1 MSPSHAHTLLAHS
14 LVIGLTGHRH
24 LPEANIP
31 ALQAA
36 VRRFFADMQA
46 RYPELPMVLL
56 SPLAEGSD
64 QLVTQVAL
72 ELGLRVIAPL
82 PLPLELYRDDF
93 EHPQDLERLD
103 AQLAQVEW
111 LELPLARGMT
121 RASVEVRG
129 PSRDRQYAQAG
140 IFVSRHC
147 HVLLALW
154 DGDESEQVGGTAHV
168 VRFHLQGT
176 QRDDVERRHAAATL
190 LGPDK
195 ENIVY
200 HILTTRGL
208 TTRDLTTHDLTN
220 RDVANGHVAAS
231 PAEPEGR
238 WLTDDVDVD
247 DETMEACATLPQ
259 VFAQMFERQVDFSV
273 DVRKYAAQIA
283 AQPDVSSA
291 AAACPV
297 WRAFRAVDWLARS
310 YQRRVAR
317 VLLTTYVLVAL
328 MGFTFFA
335 YTDLMSNDVVIYG
348 FLLFFMTGMGVTA
361 IASRRAWQRKYLDYR
376 TLAEGLR
383 VQSYWRRAG
392 IVTTGTSAF
401 AQDNFL
407 QKQDVELGW
416 IRNVMRGAS
425 LDGMLAPAASDA
437 ADVDAVIR
445 EWIGAPGSG
454 GQLAYYTDAS
464 KRRSLLHHRAERLG
478 RICIGLGVAL
488 SVLLALMARQFD
500 AQLKQ
505 ALVSVMGFLSVA
517 AAVHEAY
524 VHKKADKELIRQYRF
539 MQRIFV
545 SAQRMLDGGAGLEE
559 RKRILFAL
567 GEAALTEHA
576 EWTLMHRERPLPRS
590 RI

>member
-1 MSPSHAHTLLAHS
+1 MSPSHARPLLANS
-14 LVIGLTGHRH
+14 LVIGLTGHRK
-24 LPEANIP
+24 LRQADIP
-31 ALQAA
+31 ALQAS
-36 VRRFFADMQA
+36 VRAFLLDLQA
-46 RYPELPMVLL
+46 RHPELPLVLL

-64 QLVTQVAL
+64 QLATQVAL
-72 ELGLRVIAPL
+72 DLGVRVIAPL
-82 PLPLELYRDDF
+82 PLPLDLYRDDF
-93 EHPQDLERLD
+93 DDPESLQ
-103 AQLAQVEW
+103 QLQQQVAQVEV
-111 LELPLARGMT
+111 LELPLARGST
-121 RASVEVRG
+121 RASVSMPG
-129 PSRDRQYAQAG
+129 PARDRQYAQVG

-154 DGDESEQVGGTAHV
+154 DGDESTEVGGTAHV

-176 QRDDVERRHAAATL
+176 QRDEVERRHAAATL
-190 LGPDK
+190 MGPDR

-200 HILTTRGL
+200 HLT
-208 TTRDLTTHDLTN
+208 
-220 RDVANGHVAAS
+220 AARQGDAR
-231 PAEPEGR
+231 PADPQGR
-238 WLTDDVDVD
+238 WLTDD
-247 DETMEACATLPQ
+247 EGLEASPELPD
-259 VFAQMFERQVDFSV
+259 VFAQLFDRHTAFNIDM
-273 DVRKYAAQIA
+273 RKYTVQIA
-283 AQPDVSSA
+283 AQPQDSTA
-291 AAACPV
+291 AEQCPV
-297 WRAFRAVDWLARS
+297 WQVFRAADWLART
-310 YQRRVAR
+310 YQNRVAR

-335 YTDLMSNDVVIYG
+335 YTDVFSNDLVIYG

-361 IASRRAWQRKYLDYR
+361 MASRRAWQRKYLDYR

-392 IVTTGTSAF
+392 IVNAGTSAF
-401 AQDNFL
+401 AQENFL

-425 LDGMLAPAASDA
+425 LDGMLAPAVADA
-437 ADVDAVIR
+437 AEVDAVIR
-445 EWIGAPGSG
+445 EWIGTPDSG

-500 AQLKQ
+500 AHFKRV
-505 ALVSVMGFLSVA
+505 LVSVMGFLSVA

-545 SAQRMLDGGAGLEE
+545 SAQRMLDGGADLEE